1 MFAKKQINIVKK
13 KVKLKKMKL
22 VRVIFKMQVI

>member
-1 MFAKKQINIVKK
+1 MFAKKQIDIVKK
-13 KVKLKKMKL
+13 KVILKKMKL